1 MTVLFPLDA
10 FEHAHAVLQLLLSP
24 SRSYA
29 NLFDAHPPFQIDGNF
44 GGAAAIMEMLVQSW
58 GGELHLLPALPREWP
73 RGEIR
78 GVRARGGVTVDLA
91 WSGGKPAALTLQ
103 GRPNTKVRIRSAAGT
118 LDARLDAKGMYRK
131 RWT

>member
-1 MTVLFPLDA
+1 MGEGD
-10 FEHAHAVLQLLLSP
+10 HAHRILKGLLGP
-24 SRSYA
+24 QRTYP
-29 NLFDAHPPFQIDGNF
+29 NMFDAHPPFQIDGNF

-91 WSGGKPAALTLQ
+91 WSRGKPAALTLQ
-103 GRPNTKVRIRSAAGT
+103 GPPNTKVRIRSAAGT
-118 LDARLDAKGMYRK
+118 LDARLDAEGMYRK
-131 RWT
+131 QWS